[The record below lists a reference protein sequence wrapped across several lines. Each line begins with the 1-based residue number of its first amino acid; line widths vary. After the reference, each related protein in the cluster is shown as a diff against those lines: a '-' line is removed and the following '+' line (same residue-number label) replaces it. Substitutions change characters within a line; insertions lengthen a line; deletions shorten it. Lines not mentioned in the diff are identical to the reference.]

1 MTEDCWMDNELFD
14 ELELEFDNYWMDICE
29 YAEELGYSPRYIE
42 EEFCIDGILEKVNPP
57 PQE

>member
-1 MTEDCWMDNELFD
+1 MDNELFE

-42 EEFCIDGILEKVNPP
+42 EEFCIDGELVKIPIPDVCDDM
-57 PQE
+57 